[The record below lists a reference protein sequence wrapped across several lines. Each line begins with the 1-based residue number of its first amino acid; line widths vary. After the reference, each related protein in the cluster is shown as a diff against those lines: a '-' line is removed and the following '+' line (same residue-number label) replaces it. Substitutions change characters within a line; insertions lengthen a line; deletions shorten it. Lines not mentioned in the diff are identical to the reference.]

1 MYLTFYGGGSG
12 CAVNSYSNCI
22 DRHAKGKF
30 EMANEP
36 TKLRSISKNIE
47 EGLCV
52 GKNEILDFD
61 LILLVDLFLGFGL
74 Y

>member
-1 MYLTFYGGGSG
+1 
-12 CAVNSYSNCI
+12 
-22 DRHAKGKF
+22 
-30 EMANEP
+30 MANEP

>member
-1 MYLTFYGGGSG
+1 MYLTFDGGGSG
-12 CAVNSYSNCI
+12 CAVNRYSNCI

-30 EMANEP
+30 EMTNEP

-47 EGLCV
+47 KGLCV
-52 GKNEILDFD
+52 GENEILDFD

>member
-1 MYLTFYGGGSG
+1 MT
-12 CAVNSYSNCI
+12 
-22 DRHAKGKF
+22 
-30 EMANEP
+30 NEP

-47 EGLCV
+47 EGFCV
-52 GKNEILDFD
+52 GENEILDFD